1 MDAKTLSGAFVFFRD
16 SPGQNVVSRPD
27 VQEEKGKSDR
37 ADEALVCTSCLNTI
51 TLRDHAVRINGSHT
65 HTFFNPQGIVFEL
78 GCFREASG
86 CLVMGEATSEFTWFA
101 DSVWQFALCRK
112 CGIHLGW
119 HYEMRESRF
128 YGLILDRLRG

>member
-1 MDAKTLSGAFVFFRD
+1 MYAGTLSGATVFYRD
-16 SPGQNVVSRPD
+16 SPDQDVVSRPD
-27 VQEEKGKSDR
+27 VHQENEKTEKE
-37 ADEALVCTSCLNTI
+37 DEALVCFSCLNQI
-51 TLRDHAVRINGSHT
+51 TRRDHAVQVSGSHT